1 MQHPDIATERT
12 IDRFDAAL
20 GNLTGLPGGLETKP
34 STIQVVVPV
43 VGKAETFIIQ
53 TIRHEIG
60 KDRNDEPIFG
70 FTQFVQITSAEGTKR
85 IVLPPEASDKL
96 FSQREALASRVR
108 KRAAQKAV
116 QTRKDRGDV
125 LGNPEALKRAR
136 KARRAK

>member
-1 MQHPDIATERT
+1 MRQQPDVPQ

-34 STIQVVVPV
+34 STIQVVIPV

-53 TIRHEIG
+53 TIRHEVG
-60 KDRNDEPIFG
+60 KTKDDEPVFG
-70 FTQFVQITSAEGTKR
+70 FTQFLQVATSKGVVR
-85 IVLPPEASDKL
+85 VVLPPEVSDKL
-96 FSQREALASRVR
+96 AAQREALAGRVR
-108 KRAAQKAV
+108 KAAARKAV